1 MRAPLVK
8 ALVVAVGV
16 LAAAAPGV
24 AQASR
29 ANRAVIGGSDA
40 AIANFPFQVALWNPT
55 GGNDSYSGFFCG
67 GVIIDPLHIATA
79 AHCVLDSDTGQVTPP
94 SNIVVRAGTA
104 SLTDKTMPFDHAV
117 AATSFD
123 PSYDPST
130 NDFDAGVLTLA
141 SPIGGPNISSV
152 PFVGGPPA
160 AGTVV
165 TVSGWGDTNPQGEPA
180 DGSASP
186 VMPTTLQSV
195 KVHVVDDTLCAN
207 EYSFAPG
214 GGIPITP
221 RLFCAGEQSGGKDS
235 CYGDSGG
242 PLVVGTGPGND
253 QLAGLVDSGAGCAQP
268 FFPGIYTRIANPD
281 IATFLRSNPPQAPRQ
296 LTPTSISGSG
306 HAGQPLACLPGS
318 WSGNPTSFEYEFFQD
333 RGHQNASLIS
343 GPSGSASYVVQP
355 RDVGARILCV
365 TKASNAG
372 GFGFGQSP
380 TVTGLDA
387 LVQAVPT
394 PTRDTV
400 PPVMSLSSEKCST
413 SGRCLANV
421 LVNDPPPTSGIRAVD
436 ATLSWKV
443 TVKCRRAS
451 RARSCTRTKTKTLRG
466 RSIGGG
472 HYLISATKLTPSSY
486 SLAIRAV
493 DKAGNRQ
500 TKATRVTWRVK
511 RRHR

>member
-1 MRAPLVK
+1 MRSVFVK
-8 ALVVAVGV
+8 ALVVLVGV
-16 LAAAAPGV
+16 FAAAAPGV
-24 AQASR
+24 AQA
-29 ANRAVIGGSDA
+29 AGAKRAVIGGSNA
-40 AIANFPFQVALWNPT
+40 SIANFPFQVALWNPT
-55 GGNDSYSGFFCG
+55 GGNDPVSGFFCG
-67 GVIIDPLHIATA
+67 GVIIDPMHIATA
-79 AHCVLDSDTGQVTPP
+79 AHCVLDPDTGEVTPP
-94 SNIVVRAGTA
+94 SNIIVRAGTD
-104 SLTDKTMPFDHAV
+104 SLVNGSSFDHAV
-117 AATSFD
+117 AVTSFD

-141 SPIGGPNISSV
+141 TPIGGPNISSV
-152 PFVGGPPA
+152 PFVSAPPA

-180 DGSASP
+180 DGSANP
-186 VMPTTLQSV
+186 DMPQTLQSV
-195 KVHVVDDTLCAN
+195 PVHVVDDTLCAN
-207 EYSFAPG
+207 EYSLAPG

-242 PLVVGTGPGND
+242 PLVVGSGPGND

-268 FFPGIYTRIANPD
+268 FFPGIYTRVANPD
-281 IATFLRSNPPQAPRQ
+281 ISTFLRSNPPQAPQQ
-296 LTPTSISGSG
+296 LTQTSISGSG
-306 HAGQPLACLPGS
+306 HAGQAVACLPGS

-343 GPSGSASYVVQP
+343 GPSTSASYVV
-355 RDVGARILCV
+355 RSADVGARILCV
-365 TKASNAG
+365 TKVSNAG

-387 LVQAVPT
+387 LVQPVPT

-421 LVNDPPPTSGIRAVD
+421 LVNDPPPTSGIRVVD

-443 TVKCRRAS
+443 AVKCRRAS
-451 RARSCTRTKTKTLRG
+451 RARSCTRTKTKTFHG

-472 HYLISATKLTPSSY
+472 HYLISATKLTPSRY